1 VDGISSWVILRL
13 SEGKSS
19 AEDDGLS
26 IGESHSQRLE
36 GSFKLFRMVLVGQLV
51 DENRFKYWLRRVQI
65 VEATRK

>member
-19 AEDDGLS
+19 AEEDGLS

-36 GSFKLFRMVLVGQLV
+36 GGFKLFRMVLVG
-51 DENRFKYWLRRVQI
+51 ENRFKYWLRRVQI

>member
-1 VDGISSWVILRL
+1 VILHL

-36 GSFKLFRMVLVGQLV
+36 GSFKLFCMVLVGHLLV
-51 DENRFKYWLRRVQI
+51 RIGSNTGY
-65 VEATRK
+65 VESKL